1 MAIELNGIHIL
12 LTYTCNYECDHCFV
26 WGGPFKEGTLTL
38 DQLDEILTQASELRS
53 VEWIY
58 FEGGEPFLYQPVL
71 VKAVETAAGAGFKV
85 GLVSN
90 AYWATEVR
98 DAVEWLRPLVGLVQD
113 LSVSSDLF
121 HHSDEMDRT
130 AKNAE
135 EAANQLGIPV
145 GTISIAQP
153 NVGGGSVMGQ
163 LPLGES
169 AVQFRGRAAEKL
181 VSGMPLL
188 PWEGFNECPCEDFR
202 DPGRVHLDPLGN
214 VHICQGISIGNVFT
228 STLKA
233 ICEAYEPEDHPV
245 IGPLLAGGPAELVR
259 RYDLPHG
266 PSYADA
272 CHLCYEARR
281 ALREQFPDI
290 LTPDQMYGDADNQT
304 PAKPPS
310 S

>member
-1 MAIELNGIHIL
+1 MAIRLNGIHIL

-38 DQLDEILTQASELRS
+38 DQLDEVLTQAGELRT

-71 VKAVETAAGAGFKV
+71 VKAIETAAGAGFKV

-98 DAVEWLRPLVGLVQD
+98 DALEWLRPLAGLVQD

-121 HHSDEMDRT
+121 HQTDEMDRT
-130 AKNAE
+130 AKNAA
-135 EAANQLGIPV
+135 EAAEQLGIPV
-145 GTISIAQP
+145 GTISIAKP
-153 NVGGGSVMGQ
+153 ESSDSASVVGQ

-181 VSGMPLL
+181 VEGVPFL
-188 PWEGFNECPCEDFR
+188 PWESFTECPCEDFR

-214 VHICQGISIGNVFT
+214 VHICQGLSMGNVFT
-228 STLKA
+228 
-233 ICEAYEPEDHPV
+233 C
-245 IGPLLAGGPAELVR
+245 LLYTSDA
-259 RYDLPHG
+259 
-266 PSYADA
+266 AD
-272 CHLCYEARR
+272 ER
-281 ALREQFPDI
+281 
-290 LTPDQMYGDADNQT
+290 G
-304 PAKPPS
+304 
-310 S
+310 

>member
-1 MAIELNGIHIL
+1 MAIKLNGVHIL
-12 LTYTCNYECDHCFV
+12 LTYSCTYECDHCFV
-26 WGGPFKEGTLTL
+26 FGGPFQEGTLTL
-38 DQLDEILTQASELRS
+38 DQLDEVFLQAEELRT

-71 VKAVETAAGAGFKV
+71 VKAIETAAGAGFKV

-98 DAVEWLRPLVGLVQD
+98 DAVEWLRPMAGLVQD

-121 HHSDEMDRT
+121 HQTDEMDRT
-130 AKNAE
+130 AHNAA
-135 EAANQLGIPV
+135 EAAEQLGIPV

-153 NVGGGSVMGQ
+153 DTADAESVVGK

-181 VSGMPLL
+181 LEGVPLL
-188 PWEGFNECPCEDFR
+188 PWESFTECPCEDFR

-214 VHICQGISIGNVFT
+214 VHLCQGISMGNVFR

-233 ICEAYEPEDHPV
+233 MCEEYEPDDHPV
-245 IGPLLAGGPAELVR
+245 VGPLLAGGPAELVR
-259 RYDLPHG
+259 RYDLPHEA
-266 PSYADA
+266 SYADA
-272 CHLCYEARR
+272 CHLCFGARQK
-281 ALREQFPDI
+281 LRDRFPDI
-290 LTPDQMYGDADNQT
+290 LTPDQMYGGT
-304 PAKPPS
+304 
-310 S
+310 

>member
-1 MAIELNGIHIL
+1 MAIQLSGVHIL
-12 LTYTCNYECDHCFV
+12 LTYTCTYECDHCFV

-38 DQLDEILTQASELRS
+38 DQIDEILDQAGELRT

-98 DAVEWLRPLVGLVQD
+98 DAVEWLRPLAGLVQD

-121 HHSDEMDRT
+121 HQSDEMDRT
-130 AKNAE
+130 ARNAA
-135 EAANQLGIPV
+135 EAADQLGIPV

-153 NVGGGSVMGQ
+153 TGEDTGATVGQ

-181 VSGMPLL
+181 VDSVALL
-188 PWEGFNECPCEDFR
+188 PWESFSECPCEDFT

-214 VHICQGISIGNVFT
+214 VHICQGLSIGNVFK
-228 STLKA
+228 STLTA
-233 ICEAYEPEDHPV
+233 ICEAYEPEGHPV

-259 RYDLPHG
+259 RYDLPHEG
-266 PSYADA
+266 SYADA

-281 ALREQFPDI
+281 LLRDRFPDV
-290 LTPDQMYGDADNQT
+290 LTPDQMYGESQ
-304 PAKPPS
+304 
-310 S
+310 

>member
-1 MAIELNGIHIL
+1 MATRLNGVHIL

-38 DQLDEILTQASELRS
+38 DQLDEILAQAAELRT

-90 AYWATEVR
+90 AYWATDVR
-98 DAVEWLRPLVGLVQD
+98 DALEWLRPLAGLVQD

-121 HHSDEMDRT
+121 HHSEEMDRT
-130 AKNAE
+130 ARNAA

-153 NVGGGSVMGQ
+153 DTGAGSAVGQ
-163 LPLGES
+163 LPMGES

-181 VSGMPLL
+181 ISGVALL
-188 PWEGFNECPCEDFR
+188 PWEGFTECPCEDFT

-214 VHICQGISIGNVFT
+214 VHICQGISIGNVFK
-228 STLKA
+228 STLKEL
-233 ICEAYEPEDHPV
+233 CEAYEPEGHPV
-245 IGPLLAGGPAELVR
+245 IGPLSAGGPAELVR
-259 RYDLPHG
+259 RYDLPHKD
-266 PSYADA
+266 SYADA

-281 ALREQFPDI
+281 LLRDRFPDV
-290 LTPDQMYGDADNQT
+290 LNPDQMYGDGR
-304 PAKPPS
+304 
-310 S
+310 

>member
-1 MAIELNGIHIL
+1 MALRLTGVHIL
-12 LTYTCNYECDHCFV
+12 LTYTCTYECDHCFV
-26 WGGPFKEGTLTL
+26 WGGPFKEGTLNL
-38 DQLDEILTQASELRS
+38 DQLDEILSQAAELRT

-98 DAVEWLRPLVGLVQD
+98 DAVEWLRPLAGLVQD

-121 HHSDEMDRT
+121 HQSDEMDRT
-130 AKNAE
+130 ARNAA
-135 EAANQLGIPV
+135 EAAEQLGIPV

-153 NVGGGSVMGQ
+153 KVEDTDSTVGQ

-169 AVQFRGRAAEKL
+169 AVRFRGRAAEKL
-181 VSGMPLL
+181 ISGVPLL
-188 PWEGFNECPCEDFR
+188 PWEGFSECPCEDFR

-214 VHICQGISIGNVFT
+214 VHICQGISIGNVFI

-233 ICEAYEPEDHPV
+233 ICDAYDPDGQPV
-245 IGPLLAGGPAELVR
+245 IGPLLTGGPAELVR
-259 RYDLPHG
+259 RYDLSHD

-281 ALREQFPDI
+281 LLRDRFPDV
-290 LTPDQMYGDADNQT
+290 LTPDQMYGGGL
-304 PAKPPS
+304 
-310 S
+310 

>member
-1 MAIELNGIHIL
+1 MAIGLSGVHIL
-12 LTYTCNYECDHCFV
+12 LTYSCNYECDHCFV

-38 DQLDEILTQASELRS
+38 DQLDEVLTQAAELRS

-98 DAVEWLRPLVGLVQD
+98 DALEWLRPLAGLVQD

-121 HHSDEMDRT
+121 HHSDEKDRT
-130 AKNAE
+130 ARNAA
-135 EAANQLGIPV
+135 EAADQLGIPV
-145 GTISIAQP
+145 GTIAIARP
-153 NVGGGSVMGQ
+153 DTGAGSAVGQ

-181 VSGMPLL
+181 VGVMPLL
-188 PWEGFNECPCEDFR
+188 PWESFTECPCEDFR

-214 VHICQGISIGNVFT
+214 VHICQGISIGNVFK
-228 STLKA
+228 STLQA
-233 ICEAYEPEDHPV
+233 ICEAYDPDGHPV
-245 IGPLLAGGPAELVR
+245 IGPLLTGGPAELVR
-259 RYDLPHG
+259 KYDVTHD

-272 CHLCYEARR
+272 CHLCYETRR
-281 ALREQFPDI
+281 QLRDRFPDV
-290 LTPDQMYGDADNQT
+290 LSPDQMYGDGQ
-304 PAKPPS
+304 
-310 S
+310 

>member
-1 MAIELNGIHIL
+1 MAIRLNGIHIL

-38 DQLDEILTQASELRS
+38 DQLDEILTQAAELRT

-71 VKAVETAAGAGFKV
+71 VKAVETAAGAGFRV

-98 DAVEWLRPLVGLVQD
+98 DAVEWLRPLAGLVQD

-130 AKNAE
+130 GRNAAT
-135 EAANQLGIPV
+135 AAEQLGIPV

-153 NVGGGSVMGQ
+153 DSGACSAVGQ

-181 VSGMPLL
+181 VDGMPLL
-188 PWEGFNECPCEDFR
+188 PWVGFTECPCEDFR

-214 VHICQGISIGNVFT
+214 LHICQGISIGNVFT
-228 STLKA
+228 STMKA
-233 ICEAYEPEDHPV
+233 ICDAYDPDSHPV
-245 IGPLLAGGPAELVR
+245 IGPLASGGPAELVR
-259 RYDLPHG
+259 RYDLPHKD
-266 PSYADA
+266 SYADA

-281 ALREQFPDI
+281 LLRDRFPEA
-290 LTPDQMYGDADNQT
+290 LTPDQMYGDGQ
-304 PAKPPS
+304 
-310 S
+310 

>member
-1 MAIELNGIHIL
+1 MALRLTGVHIL
-12 LTYTCNYECDHCFV
+12 LTYTCTYECDHCFV

-38 DQLDEILTQASELRS
+38 DQLDEILTQAAELRT

-71 VKAVETAAGAGFKV
+71 VKAVETAVGAGFKV

-98 DAVEWLRPLVGLVQD
+98 DAVEWLRPLAGLVQD

-121 HHSDEMDRT
+121 HQSDEMDRT
-130 AKNAE
+130 ARNAA
-135 EAANQLGIPV
+135 EAAEQLGIPV

-153 NVGGGSVMGQ
+153 ETDAGSAVGQ

-181 VSGMPLL
+181 VSGVPLL
-188 PWEGFNECPCEDFR
+188 PWEGFSECPCEDFR
-202 DPGRVHLDPLGN
+202 DPGRIHLDPLGN
-214 VHICQGISIGNVFT
+214 VHICQGISIGNVFR

-233 ICEAYEPEDHPV
+233 ICEAYDPDGHPV
-245 IGPLLAGGPAELVR
+245 IGPLLTGGPAELVR
-259 RYDLPHG
+259 RYDLSHD

-281 ALREQFPDI
+281 LLRDQFPDV
-290 LTPDQMYGDADNQT
+290 LTPDQMYGSAE
-304 PAKPPS
+304 S
-310 S
+310 

>member
-1 MAIELNGIHIL
+1 MAIKLSGVHIL
-12 LTYTCNYECDHCFV
+12 LTYTCTYECDHCFV
-26 WGGPFKEGTLTL
+26 FGSPYQEGTLTL
-38 DQLDEILTQASELRS
+38 DQLDEVFKQAAELGS

-71 VKAVETAAGAGFKV
+71 VNAIKTAAGAGFKV

-98 DAVEWLRPLVGLVQD
+98 DALEWLRPLAGLVQD

-121 HHSDEMDRT
+121 HHTDEMDRT
-130 AKNAE
+130 AKNAAQ
-135 EAANQLGIPV
+135 AAEKLGIPV

-153 NVGGGSVMGQ
+153 VTADAGSVVGQ

-181 VSGMPLL
+181 LEGVPLL
-188 PWEGFNECPCEDFR
+188 PWESFTECPCEDFR

-214 VHICQGISIGNVFT
+214 VHICQGISMGNVFT
-228 STLKA
+228 STLKEM
-233 ICEAYEPEDHPV
+233 CEAYEPDSHPV
-245 IGPLLAGGPAELVR
+245 IGPILAGGPVELVR
-259 RYDLPHG
+259 RYDLAHEA
-266 PSYADA
+266 SYADA

-281 ALREQFPDI
+281 ALRDRFPDI
-290 LTPDQMYGDADNQT
+290 LTPDQMYGGADT
-304 PAKPPS
+304 
-310 S
+310 

>member
-1 MAIELNGIHIL
+1 MAIELSGVHIL

-38 DQLDEILTQASELRS
+38 DQLDEILTQAAELRT
-53 VEWIY
+53 VEWVY

-71 VKAVETAAGAGFKV
+71 VKAVETAAGAGFSV

-98 DAVEWLRPLVGLVQD
+98 DAVEWLRPLAGLVRD

-121 HHSDEMDRT
+121 HHDDEMDRT
-130 AKNAE
+130 VWNAV

-145 GTISIAQP
+145 GAISIAKP
-153 NVGGGSVMGQ
+153 AVEDAETAVGQ
-163 LPLGES
+163 LPIGES

-181 VSGMPLL
+181 VGGMPLL
-188 PWEGFNECPCEDFR
+188 PWESFNGCPCEDFR

-214 VHICQGISIGNVFT
+214 IHICQGISIGNVFR

-233 ICEAYEPEDHPV
+233 NCETYDPEGHPV

-259 RYDLPHG
+259 RYDLEHDA
-266 PSYADA
+266 SYADA

-281 ALREQFPDI
+281 LLRDRFPDV
-290 LTPDQMYGDADNQT
+290 LTPDQMYGDGQ
-304 PAKPPS
+304 
-310 S
+310 

>member
-1 MAIELNGIHIL
+1 MAIRLSGIHIL
-12 LTYTCNYECDHCFV
+12 LTYACNYECDHCFV

-38 DQLDEILTQASELRS
+38 EQLDEILSQAEELRT

-71 VKAVETAAGAGFKV
+71 VKAVQTAAGAGFSV

-98 DAVEWLRPLVGLVQD
+98 DALEWLRPLAGLVQD

-121 HHSDEMDRT
+121 HQSEEMDRT
-130 AKNAE
+130 ARNAA
-135 EAANQLGIPV
+135 EAADQLGIPV
-145 GTISIAQP
+145 GTISIARP
-153 NVGGGSVMGQ
+153 DTGAGSAVGQ

-181 VSGMPLL
+181 VGDVAHL
-188 PWEGFNECPCEDFR
+188 PWEGFTECPCEDFR

-214 VHICQGISIGNVFT
+214 VHICQGVSIGNVFK
-228 STLKA
+228 STLNA
-233 ICEAYEPEDHPV
+233 ICETYDPETHPV

-259 RYDLPHG
+259 RYDLTHEG
-266 PSYADA
+266 SYADA

-281 ALREQFPDI
+281 LLRDQYPDA
-290 LTPDQMYGDADNQT
+290 LTPDQMYGVE
-304 PAKPPS
+304 S
-310 S
+310 